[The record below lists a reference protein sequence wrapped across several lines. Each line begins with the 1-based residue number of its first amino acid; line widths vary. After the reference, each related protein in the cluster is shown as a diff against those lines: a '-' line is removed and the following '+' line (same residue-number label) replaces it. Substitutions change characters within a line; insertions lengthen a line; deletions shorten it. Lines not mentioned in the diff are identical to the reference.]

1 MQRRSFLVAAVVGV
15 LMLSLAAVAAAEN
28 EFANP
33 GRIEGV
39 VKKEGGAALKGA
51 EVCAFDV
58 AEYEEFTE
66 CAETRSDGSY
76 EILGLDE
83 GPYRVEFKSGS
94 SGLNLATQWWKNASS
109 TGSATIVHVV
119 ESDANTGIDA
129 TMKVAPVK
137 TGVEVGGVLQ
147 ADIDGDGYGDATQDG
162 CPQSAAFHTAC
173 PTVAFAPAYSVGANS
188 IKVKVRTSATT
199 PVAVVGRLPGGGG
212 TPKVVQSAPAGKVA
226 TFSLPIPDGIEAR
239 LARLDPSRSLTLRLR
254 AHAVRV
260 DGAPSTDHLSVRL
273 PGRG

>member
-15 LMLSLAAVAAAEN
+15 LTLSLAATAAAES

-33 GRIEGV
+33 GRIEGTV
-39 VKKEGGAALKGA
+39 IKTGGARLQGA

-58 AEYEEFTE
+58 AEDEEFTE
-66 CAETRSDGSY
+66 CAETKSNGSY
-76 EILGLDE
+76 EIDGLDE

-109 TGSATIVHVV
+109 TGAATNVRV
-119 ESDANTGIDA
+119 EEGDASTGIDA
-129 TMKVAPVK
+129 TMKVVPVT
-137 TGVEVGGVLQ
+137 TGVQVGGVLQ
-147 ADIDGDGYGDATQDG
+147 PDVDGDGYGDATQDG

-173 PTVAFAPAYSVGANS
+173 PTVAFAPAYSVGPTRV
-188 IKVKVRTSATT
+188 KVKVRTSAKT

-212 TPKVVQSAPAGKVA
+212 TPKVVQSAPAGKVV

-239 LARLDPSRSLTLRLR
+239 LARLDSSRSLTLRLR
-254 AHAVRV
+254 AHAVQV
-260 DGAPSTDHLSVRL
+260 DGAPSTDRLSVRL
-273 PGRG
+273 RGRA